1 MRVLLVDPDE
11 AFAMEMAKECS
22 AQGIELVHADSPEQ
36 MRAHMRIKP
45 YDTIVMDLSLR
56 RMNGFDV
63 ARELRMEHLASEIE
77 IVLTSPRHK
86 EDASEIVALIRDAE
100 VRFFFNKPIDYPR
113 MLEAFRTPRPPPKK
127 VAAKPPKATP
137 VRPAAQPQGPSGSQ
151 SPVDR
156 KPAKP
161 KNRPKVHWENAKALV
176 EIWIG
181 RQSGTIVVSGERSGT
196 ALLSEGGVTD
206 DAGPRVLKLA
216 LLGGTLAFKE
226 GFVREDG
233 DWRRTGNML
242 FKVAR
247 AGCDARTL
255 RRYLKVVPRSTERT
269 NVARTLPLSN
279 DARTFMGKVDG
290 KQSVQQLLDRYDLP
304 AGEISSD
311 LVALVRLGLLQFLH
325 ERDAV
330 AAGRPGVQIEV
341 EASINGAASGLDSDQ
356 VRDAHES
363 AGNEQVLQRLERELS
378 TILDATPPVVLGIP
392 ADAKRGLV
400 DTAANRMR
408 QRYAELRVL
417 ALQIAKIVDMA
428 HRNFNFDAVTSTGLG
443 AAAMFGDDI
452 DEMLEEGRS
461 LIGDR
466 RWTEADR
473 LLARAHRK
481 RIDHVPVLANL
492 GWARLHNPE
501 VDQETRTEE
510 GNDYLL
516 LAEQFDPMDGDGQY
530 YLAQVLLAA
539 GRLEEAEQRAE
550 RALKAVPEDAARKA
564 LVRKIKV
571 LTARTEAKAR

>member
-1 MRVLLVDPDE
+1 
-11 AFAMEMAKECS
+11 
-22 AQGIELVHADSPEQ
+22 
-36 MRAHMRIKP
+36 
-45 YDTIVMDLSLR
+45 
-56 RMNGFDV
+56 
-63 ARELRMEHLASEIE
+63 
-77 IVLTSPRHK
+77 
-86 EDASEIVALIRDAE
+86 
-100 VRFFFNKPIDYPR
+100 
-113 MLEAFRTPRPPPKK
+113 
-127 VAAKPPKATP
+127 
-137 VRPAAQPQGPSGSQ
+137 
-151 SPVDR
+151 VDR

-325 ERDAV
+325 ERDAI

-408 QRYAELRVL
+408 QRYAELIADRGGTAEVRVL